1 MRPHHRCQNYSID
14 KSVVMSAV
22 MLASEY
28 RTILTS
34 ITFYRKCFGA
44 SVEFRTNSSRSIS
57 FSSTFR
63 QNRKLRDSS
72 NESDEE
78 LEPPASPP
86 PRSTI
91 DGSKNVLP
99 SKIKAAVSNVIQ
111 FEGQNRKNFFF
122 IFFLRM
128 SYFELGT
135 WMQQDDSHRNVPI
148 RNIISSII
156 TSETFYVECLTK
168 MLHVSRMN
176 TISIN
181 ST

>member
-1 MRPHHRCQNYSID
+1 MPINRIMNHTTILCQSKRLMTKLKRKLAITVAVEMRPHHRCQNYSID

-44 SVEFRTNSSRSIS
+44 SDQFRTNLSRSIS
-57 FSSTFR
+57 FSSMFR

-111 FEGQNRKNFFF
+111 FEGQNQKNFFD
-122 IFFLRM
+122 FFFRM

-135 WMQQDDSHRNVPI
+135 
-148 RNIISSII
+148 
-156 TSETFYVECLTK
+156 
-168 MLHVSRMN
+168 
-176 TISIN
+176 
-181 ST
+181 